1 MQQITV
7 RIPASTSNLGP
18 GFDCLGV
25 ALRIYNEVAIRRGGR
40 PAVDQMVRG
49 AAEFFFARTKCR
61 AFPFSCKVAGEVP
74 ASRGLGSSVTV
85 RLGVMHGLNFLAG
98 RPLAREEI
106 FRLCA
111 ELEGHPDNAAPAEF
125 GGFNVAHGAARQR
138 FSVSAALKF
147 VLLIPDFEVKT
158 SDARALLP
166 KQIGRM
172 AAVQSNANACTITA
186 AFASGQYM
194 NLRNAFRDF
203 LHQPYRK
210 QLVPFFDEVV
220 SAAEKAGALGG
231 FLSGSGSTIAA
242 VTLDA
247 PKNVAAAMLAAAP
260 AGSQVLITTA
270 DNRGARVLPIEIR
283 NSKFE
288 NLP

>member
-7 RIPASTSNLGP
+7 RVPASSSNLGP

-25 ALRIYNEVAIRRGGR
+25 ALRIYNDVTIRRGGSETVG
-40 PAVDQMVRG
+40 PMVRA
-49 AAEFFFARTKCR
+49 AAELFFARTRCR

-74 ASRGLGSSVTV
+74 ISRGLGSSVTL
-85 RLGVMHGLNFLAG
+85 RLGVMHGLNSLAG

-138 FSVSAALKF
+138 FPVSAALKF

-158 SDARALLP
+158 SEARTLLP
-166 KQIGRM
+166 KQIRRM
-172 AAVQSNANACTITA
+172 EAVESNANACTITA
-186 AFASGQYM
+186 AFASGRYL

-242 VTLDA
+242 VTLDT

-260 AGSQVLITTA
+260 PGSRVLVTTP
-270 DNRGARVLPIEIR
+270 DNRGARVLPIE
-283 NSKFE
+283 